1 MAATV
6 LVVDGDPSNCADWEA
21 HLLRQGYDV
30 IATPSG
36 EAALALCP
44 SVQPHEQAES
54 VIFSLAQS
62 MEARDPFDTG
72 HSARVSRSA
81 ERFGK
86 CLGLSQGDLDT
97 LRIGGLV
104 HDIGK
109 IGIPDAILSKPGPL
123 DFEESRIIEQHTI
136 IGEQICASLKSFRHV
151 LPLIRHHHERMNG
164 SGYPDGLSG
173 YQIPLIV
180 RILQIVDICDALTSN
195 RSYRQTM
202 SLPSALTVLY
212 EEAARGWL
220 DEDLVRQFAPIAV
233 GSESSA
239 VLGNRRRSRH
249 SQWTKGSAGSS
260 RGLVSH
266 RRT

>member
-1 MAATV
+1 M
-6 LVVDGDPSNCADWEA
+6 LS
-21 HLLRQGYDV
+21 QGYYV
-30 IATPSG
+30 IAARSG
-36 EAALALCP
+36 EAALTLCP
-44 SVQPHEQAES
+44 SAQPDEHAES
-54 VIFSLAQS
+54 VIFSLAQR
-62 MEARDPFDTG
+62 METRDPFDTG

-97 LRIGGLV
+97 LRIGGLL

-123 DFEESRIIEQHTI
+123 DFEESRIVEQHTI
-136 IGEQICASLKSFRHV
+136 IGEQICAPVKSFRHV

-164 SGYPDGLSG
+164 TGYPDGLSG
-173 YQIPLIV
+173 DQIPLIV
-180 RILQIVDICDALTSN
+180 RVLQIVDICDALTSD

-202 SLPSALTVLY
+202 SLPGALTVLY

-220 DEDLVRQFAPIAV
+220 DEDLVRQFGSIAA
-233 GSESSA
+233 GSESPA

-249 SQWTKGSAGSS
+249 SQWAKRSAGSS
-260 RGLVSH
+260 RGLVNH
-266 RRT
+266 RRA